1 MVLLLAGSHG
11 EASAIT
17 PAGARAYLQ
26 DMHVPLLVWSLLG
39 GGETDGWGIAEDVS
53 SGGRLDRAAKHL
65 RDQLAQ
71 QHIVW
76 LEGAHLPQRI
86 RLGESVKGVH
96 LAP

>member
-1 MVLLLAGSHG
+1 
-11 EASAIT
+11 
-17 PAGARAYLQ
+17 
-26 DMHVPLLVWSLLG
+26 MHVPLVVWSLLG
-39 GGETDGWGIAEDVS
+39 DGETEGWGTAEDVS
-53 SGGRLDRAAKHL
+53 SGSRMGRAAKHL